1 MLIQYI
7 GNPSKIGRDESGISD
22 GLIRVS
28 NFRNNEVFLYNSF
41 VVELILFLV

>member
-22 GLIRVS
+22 GSQLEYLNLSRTS
-28 NFRNNEVFLYNSF
+28 EESDGK
-41 VVELILFLV
+41 